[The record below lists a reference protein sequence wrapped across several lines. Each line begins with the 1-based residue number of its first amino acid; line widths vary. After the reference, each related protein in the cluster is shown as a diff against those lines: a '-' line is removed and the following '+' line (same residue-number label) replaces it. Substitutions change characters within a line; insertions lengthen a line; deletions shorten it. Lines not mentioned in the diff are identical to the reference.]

1 VRRAWPARWWAVAE
15 EVSDPACCEGR
26 AGAGRCPL
34 LPSSGAGLGA
44 RVARQQSPILP
55 AGKGSFRQSGAL
67 VNQDIFGP
75 ESEKT
80 LQAGS
85 GTVVSATV
93 LSSAL
98 SEGSLNGGGGCSSC

>member
-1 VRRAWPARWWAVAE
+1 MRRACPARWWAAAE
-15 EVSDPACCEGR
+15 EVSDPGSEER

-55 AGKGSFRQSGAL
+55 IGKGSFRQSGAL
-67 VNQDIFGP
+67 VNQDIFGQ

-98 SEGSLNGGGGCSSC
+98 PEGSLNGGGGCSSC